1 MLYEKQKEH
10 EGPCTECISGSD
22 MSQNDKI
29 KGLLLLVL
37 FDPIGNILMF
47 NKIQSYLM
55 NI

>member
-1 MLYEKQKEH
+1 M
-10 EGPCTECISGSD
+10 SD

-29 KGLLLLVL
+29 KGFLLLVL

-47 NKIQSYLM
+47 NEIRSYLM